1 MNETI
6 TTKDGDMIDL
16 LAWEHY
22 GFHEGTVE
30 AILEAN
36 PGLAGQPPVLAGG
49 LEIVLPLI
57 ERPSAEST
65 VKLYD

>member
-1 MNETI
+1 MTSTI
-6 TTKDGDMIDL
+6 TTTDGDMIDL
-16 LAWEHY
+16 IAWEQY

-49 LEIVLPLI
+49 LEIVLPVI
-57 ERPSAEST
+57 DKPSVETT
-65 VKLYD
+65 VNLYD

>member
-1 MNETI
+1 MADTI
-6 TTKDGDMIDL
+6 TTTDGDMIDL
-16 LAWEHY
+16 IAWNHY

-36 PGLAGQPPVLAGG
+36 PDLAGQPPVLAGG
-49 LEIVLPLI
+49 VEIVLPVI
-57 ERPSAEST
+57 DKSSVETT